1 MCTFLIGLC
10 ATFHQKQLQDSS
22 AEGADAGADANDVTA
37 ASLDNM
43 VSTLTDYPSSW
54 MDGPAE
60 YVTWPNPPLPFFL
73 LFPFLSLSHFSHP
86 PSPRCLPRHE
96 RMSFLLHCLLPRAA
110 LSLAEARHGTLPSEA
125 TVHHSKEAAHDV
137 PQCLFLFPHVP
148 AVEMPWRSAPFL
160 PRVCSLSSN
169 RLHMAY
175 LSVYFSFRTCP
186 PLTSPGEVRRSFL
199 IALAPLFF
207 AGSMTRSKAT
217 WSVGREQTRRARTSC
232 PRGLAWPT
240 HQTFLRYIYMYIYSD
255 RLFRGEFCALD

>member
-22 AEGADAGADANDVTA
+22 AEEADAGADANDVTA

-60 YVTWPNPPLPFFL
+60 YVTRPKPPPPQKKSSSRLTSPMSSSS
-73 LFPFLSLSHFSHP
+73 FPP

-96 RMSFLLHCLLPRAA
+96 RMRFLLHCVLPCAA
-110 LSLAEARHGTLPSEA
+110 LSRAGARHGSLPSKA
-125 TVHHSKEAAHDV
+125 TVHI
-137 PQCLFLFPHVP
+137 
-148 AVEMPWRSAPFL
+148 AVMTYFSVCFSLASARCFPWRSAPL
-160 PRVCSLSSN
+160 L
-169 RLHMAY
+169 
-175 LSVYFSFRTCP
+175 
-186 PLTSPGEVRRSFL
+186 FL
-199 IALAPLFF
+199 IGLAPLVF

-217 WSVGREQTRRARTSC
+217 WSAGREQTRRARTSC

-240 HQTFLRYIYMYIYSD
+240 HRTFLR
-255 RLFRGEFCALD
+255 